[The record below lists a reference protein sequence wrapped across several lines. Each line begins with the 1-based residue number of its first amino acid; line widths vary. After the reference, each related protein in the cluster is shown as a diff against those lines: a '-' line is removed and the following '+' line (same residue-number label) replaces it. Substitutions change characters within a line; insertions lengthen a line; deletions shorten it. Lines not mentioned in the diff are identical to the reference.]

1 MKYRFPVEAT
11 TLLFSSELLKRCYDG
26 VTQYSVC
33 KGCHRLYRLNENG
46 RSTVTVCR
54 KCDES
59 LIIGGTSNS
68 HLPKMLFEYNSIV
81 STLKKFMCRPGFVD
95 SLLKRKSRPQQQNLM
110 LDVYD
115 GNVWKQ
121 FGSVNGGLPFVQQS
135 DYNIMLTINMDW
147 FQPFVGTQHSS
158 GGIYLT
164 IQNLARDERNLKENV
179 ICVGLLPGPKEPSG
193 AEINNYLSPLVDELF
208 VLFDEGVL
216 MDVLVDGALKK
227 ERVRAALTMV
237 ACDLPAARKLC
248 GFTAGNSNCAC
259 HKCLKQFGSLD
270 GDMMRRDFRNFD
282 MASWI
287 PRTNY
292 THRQA
297 AMEWYQQLNET
308 SKSRH
313 ANLHGTKYSEL
324 LRLRYFDPVMF
335 TVVDP
340 MHNLYLGTAKKMM
353 MIWRTTI
360 KNRRLMLTNDDMK
373 KMVAEARNIQLP
385 VGYDSSSL
393 IRKVT
398 TGEIGF
404 SHLKADEWKVWV
416 TFMSK
421 VLLLGKLDRQYYQH
435 WLKFVDANILIASP
449 SITTEDVEEAHRLL
463 ISFCSEME
471 GLYGAKNISINMHLH
486 AHLKEGIMNYGPVY
500 GYWVFNF
507 ERYNGDIKNFNTN
520 RKGNIESTYLKQFLY
535 SIHSVDYLRELNV
548 STSSL
553 GYSSLSKLTAKTKK
567 NQKIENLKKNMQPF
581 IQNHLESYN
590 VNVYI
595 SLALPNNIN
604 LTTGSEALP
613 LSTIASMNL
622 VSITSLID
630 DMCIHECISTFYQ
643 DVYQTNQIYVPGE
656 IIKFKKIN
664 LLGQSYKSAACSSP
678 RGSYLCSFFPGPNQ
692 SYILRPGQVQFF
704 FCHILEMDNKEV
716 IHTFAFV
723 RWYKPTPHTFN
734 THRAN
739 GLETWSDEFEE
750 ISSSCVLPVQRIYR
764 PVGVMKWLEQEKV
777 NVIIPMSRKITG

>member
-1 MKYRFPVEAT
+1 MLTMFGQSESQITEVMEVDSSTNLEEIDDNGEAIDFDNVDLDLDDDYEDQFNENVDETPMYTNKTFPPLDEPLSLYLFFFVILFKTKFLTDDQTELLMECMNVVLLFTNMKYRFPVKAT
-11 TLLFSSELLKRCYDG
+11 TLLSSSELLKRCYEG

-33 KGCHRLYRLNENG
+33 KCCHRLYRLNENG

-68 HLPKMLFEYNSIV
+68 HLPKMLFEYNCIV
-81 STLKKFMCRPGFVD
+81 STLKKFMCRQGFVD
-95 SLLKRKSRPQQQNLM
+95 SLLKWKSRPQQQNLM

-121 FGSVNGGLPFVQQS
+121 FGS
-135 DYNIMLTINMDW
+135 
-147 FQPFVGTQHSS
+147 HSS

-193 AEINNYLSPLVDELF
+193 AEINNYLSPLVDELS

-227 ERVRAALTMV
+227 ERMRAALTMV

-324 LRLRYFDPVMF
+324 LRLRYFDPVVF

-373 KMVAEARNIQLP
+373 KVAEARNIQLP

-393 IRKVT
+393 IRKMT

-404 SHLKADEWKVWV
+404 SHLKADERKVWV
-416 TFMSK
+416 TSISK

-471 GLYGAKNISINMHLH
+471 GLYGAKNIYQH
-486 AHLKEGIMNYGPVY
+486 AFTRALKRRHN
-500 GYWVFNF
+500 
-507 ERYNGDIKNFNTN
+507 
-520 RKGNIESTYLKQFLY
+520 
-535 SIHSVDYLRELNV
+535 ELW
-548 STSSL
+548 SCL
-553 GYSSLSKLTAKTKK
+553 W
-567 NQKIENLKKNMQPF
+567 
-581 IQNHLESYN
+581 
-590 VNVYI
+590 
-595 SLALPNNIN
+595 
-604 LTTGSEALP
+604 
-613 LSTIASMNL
+613 
-622 VSITSLID
+622 
-630 DMCIHECISTFYQ
+630 
-643 DVYQTNQIYVPGE
+643 
-656 IIKFKKIN
+656 
-664 LLGQSYKSAACSSP
+664 LLG
-678 RGSYLCSFFPGPNQ
+678 
-692 SYILRPGQVQFF
+692 V
-704 FCHILEMDNKEV
+704 
-716 IHTFAFV
+716 
-723 RWYKPTPHTFN
+723 
-734 THRAN
+734 
-739 GLETWSDEFEE
+739 
-750 ISSSCVLPVQRIYR
+750 
-764 PVGVMKWLEQEKV
+764 
-777 NVIIPMSRKITG
+777 